1 MKNSNSILHAYE
13 LWYFNDFVIIMHYA
27 LWYDLVNIVYCWMLP
42 EFRIN
47 TNKCILIYLSYMS
60 IVCSRPTH
68 TINRNHLIYLFDIFL
83 FSEKVWYPEI
93 SISRSTLSIKLENM
107 FRYVFFFSRYELLVF
122 FVRNA
127 INVTRSNIDWME
139 KVGLELL

>member
-47 TNKCILIYLSYMS
+47 TNKCILIYLSYIS

-68 TINRNHLIYLFDIFL
+68 TKNRNHLIYLFDIFL

-107 FRYVFFFSRYELLVF
+107 FRYVFFSLAMNYWFSLF
-122 FVRNA
+122 D